1 MVSLYKAHM
10 YCSDISSE
18 EPTVYIFCLSF
29 KKEWEIIF
37 QMIQPFKP
45 GRERVKKEPR
55 LKRDLN
61 LNPLWGQCKLT
72 YERLFFRCESRSWIY
87 FPTFSSALLCLEQ
100 IPNTELIN
108 EHLILKTD
116 WYCLSLITIVIAI
129 KQFLQNLNLYFSY
142 IYSHLIQSTSW
153 QYQLLNY
160 LNYLAFKVLFCGAI
174 MVFEYQL

>member
-1 MVSLYKAHM
+1 MCPKCLLSTKLFTNINRQMVSLYKAHM

-61 LNPLWGQCKLT
+61 LNPLWAQCKLT

-87 FPTFSSALLCLEQ
+87 FPTFSSALLSPEQ

-129 KQFLQNLNLYFSY
+129 KQFLQETPTKQ
-142 IYSHLIQSTSW
+142 HTW
-153 QYQLLNY
+153 
-160 LNYLAFKVLFCGAI
+160 
-174 MVFEYQL
+174 VFRVHMFRIFYM